1 MKHISRDWMLTL
13 REIRY
18 GPSKKKVEPSIQCF
32 IVLNIC
38 QLCSCTFNVTIS
50 TYSKVV
56 SYEPI
61 NERNFSESNLFNGGK
76 PFFYINPRHLALH
89 FYHLGF
95 LFFPEL

>member
-1 MKHISRDWMLTL
+1 MLTL

-50 TYSKVV
+50 TYSKVDAKKKLIQRFV
-56 SYEPI
+56 SYEPNDEI
-61 NERNFSESNLFNGGK
+61 NFLESTLFQWRK
-76 PFFYINPRHLALH
+76 T
-89 FYHLGF
+89 
-95 LFFPEL
+95 

>member
-50 TYSKVV
+50 TYSKVDAQKKKLIQRFV
-56 SYEPI
+56 SYEPTDEI
-61 NERNFSESNLFNGGK
+61 NFLESTLFQWRK
-76 PFFYINPRHLALH
+76 T
-89 FYHLGF
+89 
-95 LFFPEL
+95 